1 MVMRT
6 IGLAG
11 AVLAAALALTGCA
24 DSDTPRPT
32 ATPTAAP
39 TETPGGPPAKVFT
52 EGHGLEIRY
61 LADDGTI
68 KILRPE
74 DFRR

>member
-1 MVMRT
+1 MRT

-11 AVLAAALALTGCA
+11 VVVAAALTLNGCA
-24 DSDTPRPT
+24 DSEAPSP
-32 ATPTAAP
+32 APTPTAAP
-39 TETPGGPPAKVFT
+39 TSTPDGPPAKVFT

-61 LADDGTI
+61 LGEDGTI

-74 DFRR
+74 DFPR